1 MHAHVIV
8 QRFIETQLTRIHAAR
23 RPALA
28 AAVTA
33 LMQGHFLSLS
43 RLARG
48 LTGTR
53 GLKAALKR
61 IDRLIGHARID
72 AEAQWVAGAIAARLK
87 TQGGPLVIAIDWSAV
102 GPGGAFVELRA
113 SASMPGK
120 GRGITIYQRVY
131 PRSLLGNPKAE
142 RALLEDLYNWIGP
155 DSEVIVITDAGLS
168 SGRGLQRSSVSD
180 GDGSGVCAGA
190 CIWGAP
196 PRRIAGA
203 SRVQDAGS
211 SGRTARHAARTTVV

>member
-48 LTGTR
+48 LGGVA

-72 AEAQWVAGAIAARLK
+72 AEAQSVAGAIVARLK
-87 TQGGPLVIAIDWSAV
+87 AQGGPLVIAIDWSAV
-102 GPGGAFVELRA
+102 GLLSLA
-113 SASMPGK
+113 
-120 GRGITIYQRVY
+120 RGYTC
-131 PRSLLGNPKAE
+131 
-142 RALLEDLYNWIGP
+142 W
-155 DSEVIVITDAGLS
+155 
-168 SGRGLQRSSVSD
+168 
-180 GDGSGVCAGA
+180 
-190 CIWGAP
+190 
-196 PRRIAGA
+196 
-203 SRVQDAGS
+203 
-211 SGRTARHAARTTVV
+211 